1 VAVGCVSRTV
11 GQCKQEAQRCLTLRS
26 SGAPTAWRTGHQ
38 AQGLRPILRLLSS
51 TPRCWLPLTSNVR
64 RHIPTMQYAS
74 VLIQI
79 LRPVCTSFLRG
90 QCPASAHTLRQVPA
104 LRRSRPS
111 AFAVAGVACLHSPIG
126 HGQAKQSLV
135 VVATRR
141 AFGAVCSHS
150 VHPQPA
156 WRCGRQFGGRVSPSS
171 GARRQGS
178 QAGWG
183 GFSPAASVAQQ
194 SCGAARRGAIF
205 VGRCAAFLVQSCN
218 ATRKLNAA

>member
-1 VAVGCVSRTV
+1 VAQAWRHTV
-11 GQCKQEAQRCLTLRS
+11 G
-26 SGAPTAWRTGHQ
+26 P
-38 AQGLRPILRLLSS
+38 PLS
-51 TPRCWLPLTSNVR
+51 SNVR
-64 RHIPTMQYAS
+64 RHIPTMRYAS

-90 QCPASAHTLRQVPA
+90 QCPASVHTLRQGPVQIRLLPA

-111 AFAVAGVACLHSPIG
+111 AFAVAGVACVHSPIG
-126 HGQAKQSLV
+126 HGQAKQNLV
-135 VVATRR
+135 VLPTRR
-141 AFGAVCSHS
+141 ALGAVCSPS
-150 VHPQPA
+150 VHLQPA

-183 GFSPAASVAQQ
+183 GFSRAASVAQQ

-205 VGRCAAFLVQSCN
+205 VGRCAAFLVQSRDASNKSC
-218 ATRKLNAA
+218 AA